1 MSSNGTTVNIILFKG
16 PHCATCKP
24 VERHLKRIVETSKGG
39 ATMKTIDTEEHSDIA
54 IKYGVHGVPH
64 VLYNDEIILTAQ
76 QASGMLSNIG
86 FGDTSIFS
94 SDQYDL
100 FNYLFNKLIEAG
112 VRASEADRDRWRKL
126 SIITVSERLLDIED
140 SKIVT
145 RPSVGDYVHIGHLQ
159 SIVTSLLAINPSAKG
174 YLYRAGEMAGKFG
187 AAQSWLGRYNPKIM
201 TANRM
206 KTRFKEMLKGFEVLY
221 GQNPMASKVASKLSF
236 RQVSDNHAILNIKGS
251 AHAVSTP
258 DGGVSDIGQD
268 VCGFLAGEIAGLLEV
283 TLGEKASVVETKCWG
298 LGNDHCEF
306 DIILGETSDHYTKS
320 MIESKEFFS
329 QSDRIRFE
337 LTLANISQNMFRSI
351 LRGVP
356 YIRQDIGDYIHISVL
371 QHILTSLKFSD
382 PFNSTLLAYAGMTA
396 GQMLEDGSII
406 DRILRRRKN
415 KEDMK
420 NYSYPMEF
428 PRACE
433 VLGYYFNEP
442 IRIFGRIHATV
453 TVDIIDEEEAFFKVW
468 ESAATSGID
477 LSTVDLSALF
487 PGIEKPPAINTLD
500 DFMAG
505 FINGRLDLLVEDDVI
520 VRETKCQANGYPSC
534 EFVAELD

>member
-1 MSSNGTTVNIILFKG
+1 
-16 PHCATCKP
+16 
-24 VERHLKRIVETSKGG
+24 
-39 ATMKTIDTEEHSDIA
+39 
-54 IKYGVHGVPH
+54 
-64 VLYNDEIILTAQ
+64 
-76 QASGMLSNIG
+76 
-86 FGDTSIFS
+86 
-94 SDQYDL
+94 
-100 FNYLFNKLIEAG
+100 
-112 VRASEADRDRWRKL
+112 
-126 SIITVSERLLDIED
+126 
-140 SKIVT
+140 
-145 RPSVGDYVHIGHLQ
+145 
-159 SIVTSLLAINPSAKG
+159 
-174 YLYRAGEMAGKFG
+174 
-187 AAQSWLGRYNPKIM
+187 M

-236 RQVSDNHAILNIKGS
+236 NQVSDNHAILNIQGS

-298 LGNDHCEF
+298 LGNAHCEF
-306 DIILGETSDHYTKS
+306 DIFLGETSDHYTKS
-320 MIESKEFFS
+320 MIESKEFFT

-406 DRILRRRKN
+406 DRILRRRK
-415 KEDMK
+415 KREDMK
-420 NYSYPMEF
+420 LYAYPMEF

-433 VLGYYFNEP
+433 VLGYYLNEF
-442 IRIFGRIHATV
+442 IRIGSRIHATV
-453 TVDIIDEEEAFFKVW
+453 TVNIIDEEEAVFKVW

-534 EFVAELD
+534 HFVAELD

>member
-39 ATMKTIDTEEHSDIA
+39 ATMTTIDTEEHSHIS

-64 VLYNDEIILTAQ
+64 VLYNDEVILTAQ

-126 SIITVSERLLDIED
+126 SIIIVSERLLDIED
-140 SKIVT
+140 NKTVT

-201 TANRM
+201 STNRM
-206 KTRFKEMLKGFEVLY
+206 KSRFKEMLKGFKVLY
-221 GQNPMASKVASKLSF
+221 GQNPMASKVASELTF
-236 RQVSDNHAILNIKGS
+236 TQVSDNHAILKIKGS

-298 LGNDHCEF
+298 LGYDHCE
-306 DIILGETSDHYTKS
+306 L
-320 MIESKEFFS
+320 
-329 QSDRIRFE
+329 
-337 LTLANISQNMFRSI
+337 I

-396 GQMLEDGSII
+396 GQMLEDATVI

-415 KEDMK
+415 KKDMIK
-420 NYSYPMEF
+420 YSYPMEF

-433 VLGYYFNEP
+433 VLGYYLNEP
-442 IRIFGRIHATV
+442 IRINGRIHATV
-453 TVDIIDEEEAFFKVW
+453 TVDILDDEQAVFKVW